1 MTPDATYTALDR
13 RVLIPYAMPGF
24 AIALPT
30 IPVYIALP
38 SLYGIDQ
45 GLGLAAVGVVLLI
58 ARAFDTISDPIVG
71 ALSDRSGV
79 AHMRRKPWI
88 GVGAIIAGIGL
99 WNLLIPDTGD
109 GLMHLLIWSI
119 VLYTGWTMVAV
130 PYLAWGAELTA
141 DYRDR
146 ARVTSWREGAGLLGI
161 IGASALSAAIVNA
174 GGTDGEALQAVV
186 IATVIAGALFL
197 PVALAVVPDRR
208 AASDT
213 EQPFSELRT
222 GLGRLFRNRLFLRLL
237 TAWFLNGLANGIP
250 AALFMVYLEFGLG
263 ASTAESA
270 VLILIYFAA
279 AVVGIPLWLRLTQH
293 IDKHRVWCGAMAMA
307 SLAFLC
313 VPFLPG
319 GAVVGFA
326 IICLVTGAA
335 FGADLALPP
344 AIQADVADYDRLRT
358 GYRREGLIFA
368 FWGMGT
374 KLALA
379 GSAGIALPG
388 VVWLG
393 FDPDAPTVAGQTAL
407 IAVYAVLPVAIKLLT
422 TAFMWGFPLGAVRHG
437 TVQRRLTA
445 LSRHSTRRMPPCGSA
460 YSPCS

>member
-1 MTPDATYTALDR
+1 MTQTAAHSTLLR
-13 RVLIPYAMPGF
+13 RILVPYALPGF

-45 GLGLAAVGVVLLI
+45 GLGLAAVGAVLLI
-58 ARAFDTISDPIVG
+58 ARAFDTVTDPIIG
-71 ALSDRSGV
+71 ALSDRSSIGR
-79 AHMRRKPWI
+79 MRRKPWI
-88 GVGAIIAGIGL
+88 AVGSVIAGIGL
-99 WNLLIPDTGD
+99 WNVLAPDPGD
-109 GLMHLLIWSI
+109 GLAYLLFWSI

-130 PYLAWGAELTA
+130 PYLAWGAELTEN
-141 DYRDR
+141 YRDR

-174 GGTDGEALQAVV
+174 GGTNGMALQAVV
-186 IATVIAGALFL
+186 LATVTVGAIFL
-197 PVALAVVPDRR
+197 TAALAFVPDD
-208 AASDT
+208 AAPSGM
-213 EQPFSELRT
+213 EQPLSEMRR
-222 GLGRLFRNRLFLRLL
+222 GLHRLFKNRLFLRLL
-237 TAWFLNGLANGIP
+237 TAWFMNGLANGIP

-263 ASTAESA
+263 ATASEST

-279 AVVGIPLWLRLTQH
+279 AVAGIPLWLWLTRRF
-293 IDKHRVWCGAMAMA
+293 DKHRIWCGAMAMA

-313 VPFLPG
+313 VPLLPD
-319 GAVVGFA
+319 GAILGFA
-326 IICLVTGAA
+326 AICLLTGAA

-393 FDPDAPTVAGQTAL
+393 FDPEAPTASGLTAL
-407 IAVYAVLPVAIKLLT
+407 VAVYAVLPVAIKLLT

-437 TVQRRLTA
+437 TVQRRLAA